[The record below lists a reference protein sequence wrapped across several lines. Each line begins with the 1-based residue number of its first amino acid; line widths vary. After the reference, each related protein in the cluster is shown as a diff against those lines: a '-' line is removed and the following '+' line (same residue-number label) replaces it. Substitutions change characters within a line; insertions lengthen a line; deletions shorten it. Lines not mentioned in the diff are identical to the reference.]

1 MYLLKFIDLIIRIT
15 LLPMWTLSSFKG
27 SKKNPCFQ
35 GFLDGDLNATSI
47 YELSK

>member
-1 MYLLKFIDLIIRIT
+1 MYLLKFIDLSTRIT
-15 LLPMWTLSSFKG
+15 WYAIWTLRVFKG

-35 GFLDGDLNATSI
+35 GFLNNDLNASI